1 MILYQVKNE
10 KEEKKLTAAWFG
22 KNAQLKRMKFK
33 ESMLALWYKGR
44 SETTTEGL
52 PDGSSWRICLSTQET
67 WTQSQ
72 VWDDPICLRHN

>member
-52 PDGSSWRICLSTQET
+52 PDGSS
-67 WTQSQ
+67 
-72 VWDDPICLRHN
+72 